1 MPQNRKLDSGFRR
14 LVAWREAKAL
24 ALAIYRCTKAFP
36 KEELFG
42 MISQMR
48 RAACSVMANIAEGS
62 GMPTKA
68 HRNAYFQRARGS
80 VAEVDNFIELARSL
94 EFITATDSAT
104 LIDHCARTS
113 FLLTRLIQSNS

>member
-1 MPQNRKLDSGFRR
+1 MPQNRRLDSGFRK
-14 LVAWREAKAL
+14 LIAWQEAKAL
-24 ALAIYRCTKAFP
+24 TLAIYRCTKTFP

-62 GMPTKA
+62 GMPTKV
-68 HRNAYFQRARGS
+68 HRNSYFQRARGS
-80 VAEVDNFIELARSL
+80 VAEMDNFIELAL
-94 EFITATDSAT
+94 VLQFLTPTDATR

-113 FLLTRLIQSNS
+113 YLLTRMIQSNM